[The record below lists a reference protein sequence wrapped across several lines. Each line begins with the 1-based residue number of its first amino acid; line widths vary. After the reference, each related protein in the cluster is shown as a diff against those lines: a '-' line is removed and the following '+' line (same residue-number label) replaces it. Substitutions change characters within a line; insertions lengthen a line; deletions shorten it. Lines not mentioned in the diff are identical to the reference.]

1 MFTGLKIPRD
11 YNKKLEEKYK
21 MKAFSVDTNVNVERL
36 TEDLEKLSKESNKAE
51 RHIYFSLEE
60 FEKNCYENGKESMM
74 QEEQKNMNIY
84 QMGVIICLVYIG
96 FYTLFLIMKTL
107 LELGDYIY
115 MEKYQETDTEKSY
128 T

>member
-74 QEEQKNMNIY
+74 
-84 QMGVIICLVYIG
+84 
-96 FYTLFLIMKTL
+96 
-107 LELGDYIY
+107 
-115 MEKYQETDTEKSY
+115 
-128 T
+128 

>member
-1 MFTGLKIPRD
+1 
-11 YNKKLEEKYK
+11 

-74 QEEQKNMNIY
+74 
-84 QMGVIICLVYIG
+84 
-96 FYTLFLIMKTL
+96 
-107 LELGDYIY
+107 
-115 MEKYQETDTEKSY
+115 
-128 T
+128 